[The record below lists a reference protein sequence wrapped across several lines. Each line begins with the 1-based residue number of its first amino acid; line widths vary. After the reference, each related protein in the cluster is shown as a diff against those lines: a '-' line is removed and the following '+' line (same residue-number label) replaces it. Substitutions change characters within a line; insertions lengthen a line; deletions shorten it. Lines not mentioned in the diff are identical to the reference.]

1 MKRVADK
8 VALVSGAASGLG
20 EAISRLLAQEG
31 ATVVLADIDDAAG
44 KRVMRDI
51 KLTGG
56 RGLYVHLDVANEDH
70 WISAMAAVKK
80 RFGRLNIAVN
90 CAGTNI
96 ARSFPTDTTLAD
108 WRALMSVNLDG
119 VFLGT
124 KHAVA
129 AMRDNNPP
137 NSVTNGVKNGVTKDA
152 VNGSIINISSIM
164 GLVGFADIAAYNASK
179 GGVRLYSKSVALSCA
194 EKSLNI
200 RVNTVHPGFIDTPL
214 LRNAMARFEDPKEA
228 NRVYDALQPVGHIG
242 TPEDVAFGVLYLAS
256 DESKFVTGSE
266 LVIDG
271 GYTAR

>member
-1 MKRVADK
+1 MERVTDK
-8 VALVSGAASGLG
+8 IALVTGAASGLG
-20 EAISRLLAQEG
+20 EAIARLLAREG
-31 ATVVLADIDDAAG
+31 ATVVLADVNDAPG
-44 KRVMRDI
+44 KRVLREI
-51 KLTGG
+51 KAQGG
-56 RGLYVHLDVANEDH
+56 SGLYVNLDVANEAH
-70 WISAMAAVKK
+70 WSSAMALVKK

-108 WRALMSVNLDG
+108 WRALMAVNLDG

-124 KHAVA
+124 KNAVT
-129 AMRDNNPP
+129 AMRDSNPI
-137 NSVTNGVKNGVTKDA
+137 NGP

-164 GLVGFADIAAYNASK
+164 GLVGMPDIAAYNASK

-194 EKSLNI
+194 EKRLNI

-214 LRNAMARFEDPKEA
+214 LRKAMARFEDAKEA
-228 NRVYDALQPVGHIG
+228 SRVYDALQPVGHLG
-242 TPEDVAFGVLYLAS
+242 TPEDIAYGVLYLAS

>member
-1 MKRVADK
+1 MERVADK
-8 VALVSGAASGLG
+8 IALVTGAASGLG
-20 EAISRLLAQEG
+20 EAIARMLAREG
-31 ATVVLADIDDAAG
+31 ATVVLADLNDAQG
-44 KRVMRDI
+44 KRVLREI
-51 KLTGG
+51 KVQGG
-56 RGLYVHLDVANEDH
+56 TGLYVNLDVANEDH
-70 WISAMAAVKK
+70 WTSAMAVVKK

-129 AMRDNNPP
+129 AMRDSDPI
-137 NSVTNGVKNGVTKDA
+137 
-152 VNGSIINISSIM
+152 NGSIINISSVL

-194 EKSLNI
+194 EKRLNI
-200 RVNTVHPGFIDTPL
+200 RVNTVHPGFTDTPL
-214 LRNAMARFEDPKEA
+214 LRKAMARYEDPKEA
-228 NRVYDALQPVGHIG
+228 NRVYDALQPMGHLG
-242 TPEDVAFGVLYLAS
+242 TPEDIAFGVLYLAS
-256 DESKFVTGSE
+256 DESKFVTGAE

>member
-1 MKRVADK
+1 MGRVADK
-8 VALVSGAASGLG
+8 IALVTGAASGLG
-20 EAISRLLAQEG
+20 EAITRLLAREG
-31 ATVVLADIDDAAG
+31 ATVVLADLSDAAG
-44 KRVMRDI
+44 KRVLREI
-51 KLTGG
+51 KAQGG
-56 RGLYVHLDVANEDH
+56 SGLYTHLDVVDEAN
-70 WISAMAAVKK
+70 WVGTMALVKK

-108 WRALMSVNLDG
+108 WRALMAVNLDG

-124 KHAVA
+124 KHALA
-129 AMRDNNPP
+129 AMRDSDP
-137 NSVTNGVKNGVTKDA
+137 VK
-152 VNGSIINISSIM
+152 GSIINISSIM
-164 GLVGFADIAAYNASK
+164 GLVGMPDIAAYNASK

-194 EKSLNI
+194 EQKLNV

-214 LRNAMARFEDPKEA
+214 LRKGMARFEDPAEA
-228 NRVYDALQPVGHIG
+228 QRLYDALQPVGHLG
-242 TPEDVAFGVLYLAS
+242 QPEDIAYGVLYLAS